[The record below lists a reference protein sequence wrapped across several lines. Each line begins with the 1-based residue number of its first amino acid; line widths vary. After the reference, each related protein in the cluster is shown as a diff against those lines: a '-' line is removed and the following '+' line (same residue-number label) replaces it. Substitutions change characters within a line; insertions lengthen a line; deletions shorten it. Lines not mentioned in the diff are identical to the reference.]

1 MKQIFV
7 YSKGIPRVINL
18 ISDTALLFGFGDDTR
33 TIGRSIIRQVM
44 QELSLSTPE
53 KSMRHATIHQRDEH
67 GPHASGITADRD
79 MLPLESSVPSRVP
92 ESMEQDE
99 QRQSQRAVGRPR
111 RLALIAGLASVSLLG
126 AGLVLQGSLTD
137 RKLGAHI
144 ANAVPRSLAVLLH
157 NPGVRE
163 SSLLPLPQSP
173 GVHAPPLLPHNPG
186 VREPS
191 LLPRDP
197 GVHALPH
204 SVQWVQITV
213 FDQVLPGKPL
223 TVSLPQLQRTPE
235 GLPVTVTLDASDS
248 TPMWLAFDPEKLILS
263 GTAPP
268 QEIGKTYHL
277 TFRARTEDGLVS
289 LLQFILKVIEPTYK

>member
-18 ISDTALLFGFGDDTR
+18 ISDTALLFGFGDETR

-67 GPHASGITADRD
+67 GPHTSNITADRD
-79 MLPLESSVPSRVP
+79 MLSLESSVPSRAP
-92 ESMEQDE
+92 EGMEQDE
-99 QRQSQRAVGRPR
+99 QRQSQRDVRRPR
-111 RLALIAGLASVSLLG
+111 RLALVAGLTSVSLLG

-137 RKLGAHI
+137 RKLGAYI

-157 NPGVRE
+157 SPGVRE
-163 SSLLPLPQSP
+163 LPLLPQNP
-173 GVHAPPLLPHNPG
+173 GVYAPPLLPHNSG
-186 VREPS
+186 VREPT
-191 LLPRDP
+191 LLPRSS

-204 SVQWVQITV
+204 SVQWVQTTV
-213 FDQVLPGKPL
+213 FDQVLPGKPV

-235 GLPVTVTLDASDS
+235 GLPVTVTLDAPDS
-248 TPMWLAFDPEKLILS
+248 TPIWLVFDPEKLVLS

-277 TFRARTEDGLVS
+277 TFRARTTDGLVS
-289 LLQFILKVIEPTYK
+289 LLQFALKVIEPIYK